1 MCAIFRAPAH
11 HACLQS
17 QFARARR
24 SMINFFR
31 SFFQSKIG
39 LGLTIGFLVL
49 IALAFASADV
59 STTGTFGGL
68 SGTNNVAVVGKE
80 SVTTAELRESANNS
94 YREVQGNDPTLT
106 MQEFIADGGLG
117 QVLDT
122 LLDRVAVSEFGRML
136 GLRAGENLINSEI
149 IKIPAFRGADG
160 NFSDEVYRAALQ
172 QQGLTDKI
180 VREDLTDGLIARQ
193 VLIPAVFGSKFPD
206 KIVRR
211 YVSQLRERREGTIA
225 LVPAELFAPEG
236 DPTDKQ
242 LQAYYRENREDF
254 ILPERRTVRYAVF
267 GADSMGERI
276 NPTDA
281 EIRQRYQQNAELY
294 RASEERTFTQLIV
307 PTRQAAE
314 SFRERIVGGA
324 SIASVANEA
333 GLETSQIGPIRKE
346 DYAQQ
351 ANSAVADAVFGA
363 DDGSVAPIARSPLG
377 FHVVRIDDVT
387 TIPARSLAEAR
398 PEIVEALRAEKQRR
412 AMNEFASEIE
422 NRVNGGESFA
432 QVADALDLEIQTSRP
447 LLASGAVF
455 GTQGEAPP
463 EEVQPL
469 VPTLFQMQEGQ
480 PQIAQIEDGETFVL
494 FEAAEITPSAAPPL
508 AEIRDAV
515 TARWKLA
522 QGAAEARKAVD
533 RVLKRV
539 ADGSTL
545 TAALQAE
552 ETRLPSPQPLSITRE
567 ELMQQQ
573 RPNPPLTLM
582 FAMAEGTAKR
592 LEAPNDAGF
601 FIVALDDITAGKV
614 EQDDPLYTQA
624 RTAYGN
630 ILSREYGDQLR
641 MAIRDEVRVER
652 NAEAVDA
659 VRRELL
665 GTAN

>member
-1 MCAIFRAPAH
+1 
-11 HACLQS
+11 
-17 QFARARR
+17 
-24 SMINFFR
+24 MINFFR

-652 NAEAVDA
+652 SAEAVDA

>member
-1 MCAIFRAPAH
+1 
-11 HACLQS
+11 
-17 QFARARR
+17 
-24 SMINFFR
+24 
-31 SFFQSKIG
+31 
-39 LGLTIGFLVL
+39 
-49 IALAFASADV
+49 
-59 STTGTFGGL
+59 
-68 SGTNNVAVVGKE
+68 
-80 SVTTAELRESANNS
+80 
-94 YREVQGNDPTLT
+94 
-106 MQEFIADGGLG
+106 
-117 QVLDT
+117 
-122 LLDRVAVSEFGRML
+122 
-136 GLRAGENLINSEI
+136 
-149 IKIPAFRGADG
+149 
-160 NFSDEVYRAALQ
+160 
-172 QQGLTDKI
+172 
-180 VREDLTDGLIARQ
+180 
-193 VLIPAVFGSKFPD
+193 
-206 KIVRR
+206 
-211 YVSQLRERREGTIA
+211 
-225 LVPAELFAPEG
+225 
-236 DPTDKQ
+236 
-242 LQAYYRENREDF
+242 
-254 ILPERRTVRYAVF
+254 
-267 GADSMGERI
+267 
-276 NPTDA
+276 
-281 EIRQRYQQNAELY
+281 
-294 RASEERTFTQLIV
+294 
-307 PTRQAAE
+307 
-314 SFRERIVGGA
+314 
-324 SIASVANEA
+324 
-333 GLETSQIGPIRKE
+333 
-346 DYAQQ
+346 
-351 ANSAVADAVFGA
+351 
-363 DDGSVAPIARSPLG
+363 
-377 FHVVRIDDVT
+377 
-387 TIPARSLAEAR
+387 
-398 PEIVEALRAEKQRR
+398 
-412 AMNEFASEIE
+412 MNEFASEIE